1 MALAQEIHPA
11 FRYALLALPATVLL
25 IIPSFDDPINIP
37 KVLALVIFAFTS
49 AVLYLALRKSTP
61 KKLESRASRI
71 YLALYLLL
79 VVFMLISGFLGS
91 QNYIR
96 ILFGTSG
103 RNNGLIYYLSALVIV
118 LVILRLIIG
127 VREIEYVYRI
137 LIWTSLPFAIYSSI
151 QYLDLDPVAWNNP
164 SSKVIGTLGNPNFSA
179 SALAIFSVFWFYV
192 FFRSS
197 SKNLALKFSMLIAS
211 AIMAFLSWSTESLQG
226 LVVIAL
232 GFALVGYIQIRQR
245 NSNKAFPIIFF
256 GVTALGLVISFA
268 SFLGFGPLGDLLEQY
283 TLKLRGWYALIGLR
297 AMIDSPWIGVGVDS
311 YVYVFRSSRGDEFVS
326 QYGANL
332 ANNNAHSTPAQVGA
346 TFGVIVFLFYCLIH
360 LLVLYKAL
368 QIINTRS
375 ENQSH
380 LKGIA
385 IIWILVFSQ
394 SLLSIEIIGLGVMN
408 WILGALILSSQ
419 RANVNQEI
427 IVKEKSGK
435 KVKAKSYPAW
445 VGSLTIAALL
455 LGSIPLM
462 LISRED
468 RAYIG
473 ISRIEVTDEASKDFV
488 RENFS
493 KLSDFS
499 LLQAEKVDKL
509 VGSLYR
515 SDMFADVERIATRLY
530 EVSPDDAF
538 AGDLLATYYIN
549 TGQIDEEI
557 EIRERLR
564 DQDPWNYFLEL
575 ALARAYAE
583 AGRTSDLEKSVAIIK
598 RLAPESTEY
607 EQAKALL
614 DSATS
619 TTP

>member
-37 KVLALVIFAFTS
+37 KVMALVIFAFTS
-49 AVLYLALRKSTP
+49 VVLYLALRKSVH
-61 KKLESRASRI
+61 KKIETRASRI

-79 VVFMLISGFLGS
+79 AISMLISGILGS
-91 QNYIR
+91 QNYIQ
-96 ILFGTSG
+96 ILFGTTG
-103 RNNGLIYYLSALVIV
+103 RNNGLIYYLSALLIV

-137 LIWTSLPFAIYSSI
+137 LIWTSLPFAIYSAI
-151 QYLDLDPVAWNNP
+151 QYLNLDPVAWNNP
-164 SSKVIGTLGNPNFSA
+164 YSKVIGTLGNPNFSA
-179 SALAIFSVFWFYV
+179 SALAIFSVFWLYMFS
-192 FFRSS
+192 RSS
-197 SKNLALKFSMLIAS
+197 SKNLALKLSMLTAS
-211 AIMAFLSWSTESLQG
+211 FVMAFLSWSTESLQG
-226 LVVIAL
+226 LVVIGL

-245 NSNKAFPIIFF
+245 SSNKAIPTLFF

-268 SFLGFGPLGDLLEQY
+268 SFLGFGPLGNLLEQY

-297 AMIDSPWIGVGVDS
+297 AMIDSPWTGVGVDS
-311 YVYVFRSSRGDEFVS
+311 YINAFRRTRGDEFVS
-326 QYGANL
+326 QYGATL

-346 TFGVIVFLFYCLIH
+346 TFGVIVFLLYCLIH
-360 LLVLYKAL
+360 LLVLYRAM
-368 QIINTRS
+368 QIINSRS
-375 ENQSH
+375 ENITY

-385 IIWILVFSQ
+385 IIWILVLSQ

-408 WILGALILSSQ
+408 WVLGALILSSQ
-419 RANVNQEI
+419 SAMVNQEKE
-427 IVKEKSGK
+427 VKEKSGK
-435 KVKAKSYPAW
+435 KGNAESFPAW
-445 VGSLTIAALL
+445 VGALTIAALL
-455 LGSIPLM
+455 LGSIPLI

-468 RAYIG
+468 RAFVVV
-473 ISRIEVTDEASKDFV
+473 SRIQISDQASQDFV
-488 RENFS
+488 KENFL

-499 LLQAEKVDKL
+499 LLSTEKVDKI
-509 VGSLYR
+509 VRNLYR
-515 SDMFADVERIATRLY
+515 SNMFADVEKIVTRLY
-530 EVSPDDAF
+530 RLSPDDAF

-557 EIRERLR
+557 EIREKLR
-564 DQDPWNYFLEL
+564 NQDPWNYFLEL
-575 ALARAYAE
+575 ALARAYE
-583 AGRTSDLEKSVAIIK
+583 RAGRTSDLEKSVAIIK
-598 RLAPESTEY
+598 RLAPESSEY

>member
-1 MALAQEIHPA
+1 M
-11 FRYALLALPATVLL
+11 
-25 IIPSFDDPINIP
+25 
-37 KVLALVIFAFTS
+37 
-49 AVLYLALRKSTP
+49 
-61 KKLESRASRI
+61 
-71 YLALYLLL
+71 
-79 VVFMLISGFLGS
+79 
-91 QNYIR
+91 
-96 ILFGTSG
+96 
-103 RNNGLIYYLSALVIV
+103 
-118 LVILRLIIG
+118 
-127 VREIEYVYRI
+127 
-137 LIWTSLPFAIYSSI
+137 
-151 QYLDLDPVAWNNP
+151 
-164 SSKVIGTLGNPNFSA
+164 
-179 SALAIFSVFWFYV
+179 
-192 FFRSS
+192 
-197 SKNLALKFSMLIAS
+197 
-211 AIMAFLSWSTESLQG
+211 
-226 LVVIAL
+226 
-232 GFALVGYIQIRQR
+232 
-245 NSNKAFPIIFF
+245 FF
-256 GVTALGLVISFA
+256 GVTALGLVVSFA
-268 SFLGFGPLGDLLEQY
+268 SFLGFGPLGNLLEQY

-297 AMIDSPWIGVGVDS
+297 AMIDSPWTGVGVDS
-311 YVYVFRSSRGDEFVS
+311 YVHVFRSSRGDEFVS

-360 LLVLYKAL
+360 LLVLYRAL

-408 WILGALILSSQ
+408 WVLGALILSSQ
-419 RANVNQEI
+419 RPNVNQEI

-435 KVKAKSYPAW
+435 KVRAESYPAW
-445 VGSLTIAALL
+445 VGSVTIAALL
-455 LGSIPLM
+455 FGSIPLI

-473 ISRIEVTDEASKDFV
+473 ISRIQITDEASKDFV
-488 RENFS
+488 RENFP

-499 LLQAEKVDKL
+499 LLSTERADKV

-515 SDMFADVERIATRLY
+515 SNMFAEVEEIVTRLY

-557 EIRERLR
+557 QIREKLR

-575 ALARAYAE
+575 ALARAYE
-583 AGRTSDLEKSVAIIK
+583 RAGRTGDLEKSVTIIK
-598 RLAPESTEY
+598 RLAPNSSEY
-607 EQAKALL
+607 EQAKDLL

-619 TTP
+619 KTP

>member
-11 FRYALLALPATVLL
+11 FRYAILALPATVLL

-37 KVLALVIFAFTS
+37 KVMALVIVAFTS
-49 AVLYLALRKSTP
+49 AVLYLALRKGTP
-61 KKLESRASRI
+61 KKVETRASRI

-79 VVFMLISGFLGS
+79 AVSMLISGFLGS
-91 QNYIR
+91 RNYIR
-96 ILFGTSG
+96 ILFGTTG

-118 LVILRLIIG
+118 LVILCLMIN

-137 LIWTSLPFAIYSSI
+137 LIWTSLPFALYSAM

-164 SSKVIGTLGNPNFSA
+164 YSKVIGTLGNPNFSA
-179 SALAIFSVFWFYV
+179 SALAIFSVFWLYMFS
-192 FFRSS
+192 RSS
-197 SKNLALKFSMLIAS
+197 SNNLALKLSMLIAALTMS
-211 AIMAFLSWSTESLQG
+211 FLSWSTESLQG
-226 LVVIAL
+226 LVVIGL

-245 NSNKAFPIIFF
+245 SSNKAIPVFFF

-268 SFLGFGPLGDLLEQY
+268 SFLGFGPLGNLLEQY

-297 AMIDSPWIGVGVDS
+297 AMIDSPWTGVGVDS
-311 YVYVFRSSRGDEFVS
+311 YVNAFRSSRSDEFVS
-326 QYGANL
+326 QYGPIL

-346 TFGVIVFLFYCLIH
+346 TFGVIVFLLYCLIH
-360 LLVLYKAL
+360 LLVLYRAL
-368 QIINTRS
+368 QIINS
-375 ENQSH
+375 KLENQIH

-408 WILGALILSSQ
+408 WVLGALILSSQ
-419 RANVNQEI
+419 SANLDQEI
-427 IVKEKSGK
+427 TVKEKSVK
-435 KVKAKSYPAW
+435 KVKVENYPAW
-445 VGSLTIAALL
+445 AGSLTIAALL
-455 LGSIPLM
+455 IGSIPLI

-468 RAYIG
+468 RAFIHVSRTQ
-473 ISRIEVTDEASKDFV
+473 ISDQASKDFV

-493 KLSDFS
+493 KLSDFTMLS
-499 LLQAEKVDKL
+499 SDKVNQVVGNLYSSDLFAE
-509 VGSLYR
+509 
-515 SDMFADVERIATRLY
+515 VEKIVTRLY
-530 EVSPDDAF
+530 EVSSDDAL
-538 AGDLLATYYIN
+538 AGDLLATYFIS
-549 TGQIDEEI
+549 TGRIDEEI

-564 DQDPWNYFLEL
+564 NQDPWNYLLEL
-575 ALARAYAE
+575 ALARAYE
-583 AGRTSDLEKSVAIIK
+583 RAGRTSDLEKSIAIIK
-598 RLAPESTEY
+598 RLAPESSEY

>member
-1 MALAQEIHPA
+1 
-11 FRYALLALPATVLL
+11 
-25 IIPSFDDPINIP
+25 
-37 KVLALVIFAFTS
+37 
-49 AVLYLALRKSTP
+49 
-61 KKLESRASRI
+61 
-71 YLALYLLL
+71 
-79 VVFMLISGFLGS
+79 MLISGFLGS

-473 ISRIEVTDEASKDFV
+473 ISRIEVTDEASK
-488 RENFS
+488 
-493 KLSDFS
+493 
-499 LLQAEKVDKL
+499 AEKVDKL

-530 EVSPDDAF
+530 EVSPNDAF

-575 ALARAYAE
+575 ALARAYAK